1 MAEDLDKSRERE
13 IVRLAKSGDKEAF
26 GALFTAYR
34 EKVYAVAC
42 KYVRDRE
49 AALDIVQE
57 AFLRAFRSIGN
68 FKGDS
73 LFYTWVVRIAI
84 NLAIDAGRRK
94 HGSGNI
100 PFDKYVEG
108 GDIKPVKKKP
118 DQNPGREAEL
128 SEMEQALTEAVE
140 KLSENHRRVFLLHA
154 VEEMAYKDIAKAL
167 KISIGTVM
175 SRLHYARKK
184 LRELLVGHLDR
195 SRFVG
200 S

>member
-1 MAEDLDKSRERE
+1 MAEDLDRDRERE
-13 IVRLAKSGDKEAF
+13 LVRLAKSGDKEAF

-34 EKVYAVAC
+34 EKVYAVAR
-42 KYVRDRE
+42 KYVKNRE

-57 AFLRAFRSIGN
+57 AFLRAFRSIGS

-94 HGSGNI
+94 HADGNI

-108 GDIKPVKKKP
+108 GDIRPVKERP
-118 DQNPGREAEL
+118 AQSPGEAAEL
-128 SEMEQALTEAVE
+128 SEMEEALARAIEE
-140 KLSENHRRVFLLHA
+140 LSENHRGVFLLHA
-154 VEEMAYKDIAKAL
+154 AEGLAYKDIAEAL
-167 KISIGTVM
+167 GISIGTVM

-184 LRELLVGHLDR
+184 LREMLAGHLGR

-200 S
+200 M